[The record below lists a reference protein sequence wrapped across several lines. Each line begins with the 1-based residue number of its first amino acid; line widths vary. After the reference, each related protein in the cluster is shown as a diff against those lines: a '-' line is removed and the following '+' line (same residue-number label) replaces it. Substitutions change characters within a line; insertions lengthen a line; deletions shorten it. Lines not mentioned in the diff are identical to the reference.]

1 MAEPQPLCDANVTLG
16 YLAQDRLPSGLRL
29 EAAKARGAIFAQI
42 ASALGLSLEEAAYGA
57 YLVGCA
63 GIARAVRAVTIERGR
78 DPRDFILVAFG
89 GNGPLFAAEVAR
101 TLEIGTVLVP
111 PAPGVFSAV
120 GLLEAELEHHLVRT
134 LNAPLAE
141 VTEADVESAFKELA
155 DEARGLMREPTSP
168 VIDRAVDAKYAGQSF
183 ELTIRL
189 PGSMTPV
196 AAIAEIF
203 AREHERTYG
212 HRADRDPVQIVNV
225 RIVARLPRDGF
236 FPAAKPYN
244 QSSMR
249 DRFGGSMRNAYFS
262 PHSGILATPVLSR
275 SQLNRGEPRGGP
287 LLIDEYD
294 ATTLVPPGCSAHLDH
309 FNNVVIRIDA

>member
-1 MAEPQPLCDANVTLG
+1 LQ
-16 YLAQDRLPSGLRL
+16 SGLRL
-29 EAAKARGAIFAQI
+29 HAATARGAISAQI
-42 ASALGLSLEEAAYGA
+42 ASALGLPLEEAAYGA

-78 DPRDFILVAFG
+78 DPREFTLIAFG
-89 GNGPLFAAEVAR
+89 GNGPLFAAEMAR

-141 VTEADVESAFKELA
+141 LTEADLESAF
-155 DEARGLMREPTSP
+155 EALTEETRGLMREPL

-183 ELTIRL
+183 ELTIQL
-189 PGSMTPV
+189 PGPRTPV
-196 AAIAEIF
+196 AAIAEAF

-212 HRADRDPVQIVNV
+212 HRADADPVQIVNV
-225 RIVARLPRDGF
+225 RIVARIP
-236 FPAAKPYN
+236 
-244 QSSMR
+244 R
-249 DRFGGSMRNAYFS
+249 DRFFPSAMSSNNSSMSGRIGGSMRNAYFGQQ
-262 PHSGILATPVLSR
+262 HGARATPVLSR
-275 SQLNRGEPRGGP
+275 LELDREEPRRGP

-294 ATTLVPPGCSAHLDH
+294 ATTLVPPGCSARLDH
-309 FNNVVIRIDA
+309 INNILIRIEA

>member
-1 MAEPQPLCDANVTLG
+1 
-16 YLAQDRLPSGLRL
+16 LPRS
-29 EAAKARGAIFAQI
+29 
-42 ASALGLSLEEAAYGA
+42 S
-57 YLVGCA
+57 
-63 GIARAVRAVTIERGR
+63 
-78 DPRDFILVAFG
+78 
-89 GNGPLFAAEVAR
+89 
-101 TLEIGTVLVP
+101 
-111 PAPGVFSAV
+111 
-120 GLLEAELEHHLVRT
+120 
-134 LNAPLAE
+134 
-141 VTEADVESAFKELA
+141 
-155 DEARGLMREPTSP
+155 
-168 VIDRAVDAKYAGQSF
+168 
-183 ELTIRL
+183 
-189 PGSMTPV
+189 
-196 AAIAEIF
+196 
-203 AREHERTYG
+203 REHERTYG